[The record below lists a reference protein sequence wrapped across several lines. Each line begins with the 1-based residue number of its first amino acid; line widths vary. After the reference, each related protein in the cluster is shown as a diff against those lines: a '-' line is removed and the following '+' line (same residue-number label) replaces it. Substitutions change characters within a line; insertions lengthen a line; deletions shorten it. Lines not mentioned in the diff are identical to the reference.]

1 MIEKS
6 NMPQREDL
14 DVPKDLACMFYF
26 ACDGKFSKV
35 LVAGKKRWPDN
46 MTLSEKLSLSEG
58 DFITLKCGPKYNVE
72 AQGEFVL
79 QGSEKHVTRAIS
91 KICVLRESGHD
102 VSQIEAQKIFD
113 EVLKKD
119 KPIFPESQDDD
130 VDFVPASPETRG
142 KKVPRLQKDVAIFDD
157 DEVPDEPNIDCK
169 FYNEFLEYTKAKKDA
184 GPSSARKTPESQ
196 RPSAQEVIISSIV
209 SLFKYS
215 TVKF

>member
-26 ACDGKFSKV
+26 ACDGKFSKI

-130 VDFVPASPETRG
+130 DDFVPASPETRG
-142 KKVPRLQKDVAIFDD
+142 KKYQGCKKMWQFLMTMKLQTNLTLTANFTT
-157 DEVPDEPNIDCK
+157 N
-169 FYNEFLEYTKAKKDA
+169 FWNT
-184 GPSSARKTPESQ
+184 Q
-196 RPSAQEVIISSIV
+196 RPKRMLGLPQLEKHQ
-209 SLFKYS
+209 SLKNL
-215 TVKF
+215 VPKR